1 MRSAFLL
8 GVCALLFGCPSTG
21 GGAPVA
27 DVTPIALDF
36 GTIEVGDWEILE
48 ITVRNAGTS
57 QLNVTTAE
65 LLDEDTESPFT
76 TGGAE
81 MALRPAETGTIS
93 VSFRPQA
100 PGAYDATLR
109 FETNAAREPVVEIPL
124 AGVALAP
131 ALSIN
136 PDAVDFGERSEGC
149 VVTETINLTNTGD
162 APLLGLDL
170 DINGD
175 DEGLS
180 LEGADGP
187 IDLDPA
193 ADVALTVTW
202 TPTGDEALDA
212 QLVVM
217 EGNDELASVGIS
229 GQSILITNDQSDSWV
244 VPTVSEVDFL
254 WVVDTGLTMDDV
266 QTRLGNGVGEL
277 MEELEDQFYDWR
289 FAVLSADADAGG
301 ELLAPIIGPL
311 TQDRVAAFSAAV
323 TQVGDTGTPGFG
335 MEMAWNALNS
345 PLTDPGQPNNGILRP
360 GAGLAIIFVSTGVDQ
375 STIFGGSGEAFR
387 EAFIALKADP
397 AMVSISLITG
407 GETGCTDNSIAASQT
422 PEYLAAAWRGQVQSV
437 CTNPLPLWPHT
448 YSGPHQNSAF
458 PISPPALPSSIQV
471 TITPN
476 AGDAAEADGWNYDA
490 NNDWLVFEDGSLPPF
505 ESTVDATW
513 APSDLCED

>member
-1 MRSAFLL
+1 MRSALLL
-8 GVCALLFGCPSTG
+8 GVCALLFGCPTSG

-27 DVTPIALDF
+27 EVTPLALDF
-36 GTIEVGDWEILE
+36 GTVEVGDWEILE
-48 ITVRNAGTS
+48 VTVRNAGTS
-57 QLNVTTAE
+57 QLNVTAAE
-65 LLDEDTESPFT
+65 LVDDDAESPFT
-76 TGGAE
+76 AGGAE
-81 MALRPAETGTIS
+81 MALRPTESGTIS

-109 FETNAAREPVVEIPL
+109 FETNGAREPVVELPL

-131 ALSIN
+131 ALSVT
-136 PDAVDFGERSEGC
+136 PESLDFGDRSDGC
-149 VVTETINLTNTGD
+149 VVTEIITLTNTGD
-162 APLLGLDL
+162 APLLGLDV
-170 DINGD
+170 DTTGD
-175 DEGLS
+175 DEGLD
-180 LEGADGP
+180 LEGAEDP
-187 IDLDPA
+187 IDLEPSA
-193 ADVALTVTW
+193 EVALTVRW
-202 TPTGDEALDA
+202 TPTGDEGLDA

-229 GQSILITNDQSDSWV
+229 GQSAVITNDQSDSWT
-244 VPTVSEVDFL
+244 VPTVSEIDFL

-266 QTRLGNGVGEL
+266 QSRLGNGVGEL
-277 MEELEDQFYDWR
+277 MEQLEDQFYDWR
-289 FAVLSADADAGG
+289 FAVISADADAGA
-301 ELLAPIIGPL
+301 ELLAPVIGPL

-323 TQVGDTGTPGFG
+323 TQTGGTGTPGFG

-375 STIFGGSGEAFR
+375 SSILGGSGEAFR
-387 EAFIALKADP
+387 DAFIALKADP

-407 GETGCTDNSIAASQT
+407 GETGCTDNSVAASQT

-448 YSGPHQNSAF
+448 YSGPHQTSAF
-458 PISPPALPSSIQV
+458 PISPAALASSMQV

-476 AGDAAEADGWNYDA
+476 GGDSAEANGWSYDDD
-490 NNDWLVFEDGSLPPF
+490 NDWLVFEDGSLPPF

-513 APSDLCED
+513 APADICED